1 MRCVSAIFWI
11 AAFLIYALF
20 HRREICEDLDDYN
33 GTGPEA

>member
-1 MRCVSAIFWI
+1 MRFVSAVGMI